1 MIHLSS
7 RNWELGTCYDLR
19 RDKTKE
25 AYQFE
30 VSCVGRMRTEIIHL
44 RALVNSQQHLINQL
58 VSENKD
64 LRQDKYTLRKFEIYM
79 SPAQL
84 LGKSFYYYIFTEKDF
99 LEFKLSSLKGEIG
112 DGDGKQK
119 FYITLLTQKAT
130 SCFERDVYMHISS
143 PS

>member
-1 MIHLSS
+1 
-7 RNWELGTCYDLR
+7 
-19 RDKTKE
+19 
-25 AYQFE
+25 
-30 VSCVGRMRTEIIHL
+30 MRTEIIHL

-112 DGDGKQK
+112 DGDGKHK
-119 FYITLLTQKAT
+119 FHVT
-130 SCFERDVYMHISS
+130 F
-143 PS
+143 